1 MSPSELELYIQ
12 QDPNLPLRLT
22 LSSGDQILM
31 RPEDRPIVEG
41 LVLIL
46 RGVEAG
52 RFAQRHRLVS
62 VPNIALVEP
71 FAGRSKP
78 GRRSRH

>member
-12 QDPNLPLRLT
+12 QDPAVPLRLT
-22 LSSGDQILM
+22 LSSGDQIVI
-31 RPEDRPIVEG
+31 RDEDRPIVEG

-46 RGVEAG
+46 CGAETG

-71 FAGRSKP
+71 APGNRP
-78 GRRSRH
+78 TGRRRRS